1 MFCMILT
8 CAPLYAELHGI
19 MIECLQ
25 CFVTVCELPNMQFW
39 QSDVLVHSWFLD
51 TENWTRYNRQE
62 GGSRTDGVITR
73 AGNAAYDA
81 LSEL

>member
-1 MFCMILT
+1 
-8 CAPLYAELHGI
+8 
-19 MIECLQ
+19 
-25 CFVTVCELPNMQFW
+25 MQFW

-81 LSEL
+81 LTEL